1 MIELVK
7 SNDNL
12 RLASPGHKHDNKELL
27 DSVKKINGRYYIDKK
42 ALRMLQDGATVRN
55 IEFTTNDDGIDVMR
69 LILNWDD
76 SSGMY
81 LFNYIDIPIYSYY
94 DTYADINPDEDVE
107 EYVLGAV
114 LDFGVNEYKPMGLGR
129 ARTNNNGYAT
139 IYPNYYYEFGTLDI
153 LHIVLASGE
162 EGYANTYNFSFIAED
177 LTIFTLPEDVVWA
190 NDNEIVIEG
199 GKRYEVS
206 IFNNVA
212 LWNAATVEA
221 VS

>member
-7 SNDNL
+7 SDNNL

-27 DSVKKINGRYYIDKK
+27 DSVKKVDGKYYIDRK
-42 ALRMLQDGATVRN
+42 ALRMLEDGATVRN
-55 IEFTTNDDGIDVMR
+55 IEFTTNDDDIDVMR

-76 SSGMY
+76 SSSMF

-94 DTYADINPDEDVE
+94 DTYTDINPGDEE
-107 EYVLGAV
+107 EYVYGAV
-114 LDFGVNEYKPMGLGR
+114 IDFGVNEYKPMGMGL

-139 IYPNYYYEFGTLDI
+139 IYPNYYYDFGTLEK
-153 LHIVLASGE
+153 LHIVLGE
-162 EGYANTYNFSFIAED
+162 GEYGYANTYNFSFIAED

-190 NDNEIVIEG
+190 NDNEIVVEG

-212 LWNAATVEA
+212 LWNAATI
-221 VS
+221 